1 MPVAIVGDRG
11 CGKSVFVSLLTLAA
25 DKYAIEEG
33 GGKFRWTQDPMYA
46 QSVGDMQKW
55 LKMRKWPPLTTKG
68 TLSGYY
74 FTFGYQKRLG
84 SRLEKPVKTATRGR
98 VRTPVGMLYNRVNF
112 KIYDIAG
119 EDVTFIKQIVEK
131 RAHESPGMT
140 FANALAASPNPNLK
154 TILDCDV
161 LVFLIDSSRIT
172 AKTNSEAY
180 KRMLDYDVVMS
191 TLISAVAEYKGGQP
205 RGAIYPLFIFTKFDA
220 VESGVL
226 ESVGLPSQY
235 EEWAKRSQGRSFRH
249 MRDRTEAKR
258 REYAVKLMGKFY
270 GRTLNLIYGGKL
282 KGVDFDDAQYFFSR
296 INTELNEDGIPIPTI
311 SPQKGK
317 TGIDV
322 DYSYDEYKAFIKYFQ
337 KIAKKMRKEP
347 EDWQGSAIGASG

>member
-1 MPVAIVGDRG
+1 
-11 CGKSVFVSLLTLAA
+11 
-25 DKYAIEEG
+25 
-33 GGKFRWTQDPMYA
+33 
-46 QSVGDMQKW
+46 MQKW

-84 SRLEKPVKTATRGR
+84 SHLEKPVRTATRGR
-98 VRTPVGMLYNRVNF
+98 IKPSVGLSYNRVNF

-119 EDVTFIKQIVEK
+119 EDVTYIKQIVEK
-131 RAHESPGMT
+131 RAHDSPGMT

-172 AKTNSEAY
+172 AKVNSEAY

-191 TLISAVAEYKGGQP
+191 TLISAVSEYKGSQP
-205 RGAIYPLFIFTKFDA
+205 RGTIYPLFIFTKFDA
-220 VESGVL
+220 VESGLL

-235 EEWAKRSQGRSFRH
+235 EEWAKRAGEGRSFRH

-282 KGVDFDDAQYFFSR
+282 RGVDFDDAQYFFSK
-296 INTELNEDGIPIPTI
+296 INTELNEDGIPVPTI
-311 SPQKGK
+311 RAQKGK
-317 TGIDV
+317 TGNDV

-337 KIAKKMRKEP
+337 KIAKKMHKEP
-347 EDWQGSAIGASG
+347 SDWQGRTIGLGG